1 MFNLFNVLI
10 IIGLIPVI
18 LYGLF
23 IFIPSLAVTVRHLHD
38 QDRSGWLVLL
48 QFIPFIGGLGGL
60 ILLVFTVIEGTKG
73 TNSYG
78 PDPKNPE
85 NEIDSIGNE

>member
-48 QFIPFIGGLGGL
+48 QFIPFIGGL
-60 ILLVFTVIEGTKG
+60 ILFVFTVIEGTKG
-73 TNSYG
+73 TKSYG